1 MNSNTVV
8 TWHTNEEIVLSLS
21 SFLNWLDSIQV
32 IGGVVRW
39 NSLDWFAF
47 YIAELVDIGRNI
59 HQVTTQG

>member
-59 HQVTTQG
+59 QQVTTQG